1 MLAMTIVC
9 HRYFE
14 RFIIL
19 SIMLSSVKL
28 AVETYY
34 LDDPSNSVEERL
46 FTSLDYL
53 LSAVFGLEAALKITA
68 MGLCQD

>member
-1 MLAMTIVC
+1 
-9 HRYFE
+9 
-14 RFIIL
+14 
-19 SIMLSSVKL
+19 MLSSVKL